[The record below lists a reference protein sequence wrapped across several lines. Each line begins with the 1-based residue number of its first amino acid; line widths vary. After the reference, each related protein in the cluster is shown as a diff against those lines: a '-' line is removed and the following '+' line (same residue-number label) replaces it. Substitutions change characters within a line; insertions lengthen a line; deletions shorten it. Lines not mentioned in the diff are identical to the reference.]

1 MNTFII
7 ISLTIIATI
16 AIQFGLKKLF
26 ITDFDELSI
35 MLESMKI
42 DHVVFDKNTIH
53 MLTEVGEVVEYQFDD
68 KGKFISVIRL

>member
-7 ISLTIIATI
+7 ITLTLIATI

-35 MLESMKI
+35 MLESLKI
-42 DHVVFDKNTIH
+42 DHVIFDRTTIH
-53 MLTEVGEVVEYQFDD
+53 MLTEMGEVIEYQFDK
-68 KGKFISVIRL
+68 KGKFTSVIRL

>member
-16 AIQFGLKKLF
+16 ANQFGLKQLF

-35 MLESMKI
+35 MLESMII

>member
-42 DHVVFDKNTIH
+42 DHVIFDKNTIQ
-53 MLTEVGEVVEYQFDD
+53 MLTEVGEVIEYQFDN